1 MSTIKSVHLSNRK
14 LSKMARRIRE
24 EEEAKILGVDVP
36 KPKPAKYLDAE
47 GKKEFA
53 KFVKYHEHLSEA
65 DSEDLSQLCQ
75 YIVLYRKA
83 VEPTHELDVLSD
95 EYGKHLTNLL
105 KLDKLISGYM
115 VQLCLTYKERLR
127 LANELAKLRI
137 EEEKLKSINGQKQ
150 QQANNPLLD
159 LLKEIDEME

>member
-14 LSKMARRIRE
+14 LSKLARRVRE
-24 EEEAKILGVDVP
+24 EEEAKIMGSERTI
-36 KPKPAKYLDAE
+36 PKPARYLDKE
-47 GKKEFA
+47 GKKEF
-53 KFVKYHEHLSEA
+53 KRFVKLHEHLSEA

-75 YIVLYRKA
+75 YIVLHRDA
-83 VEPTHELDVLSD
+83 VKQTRELDVMSD

-127 LANELAKLRI
+127 LANEIAKIKI
-137 EEEKLKSINGQKQ
+137 EEQKLAMMESPKVQEV
-150 QQANNPLLD
+150 NPLLAV
-159 LLKEIDEME
+159 LEATKNGK

>member
-1 MSTIKSVHLSNRK
+1 
-14 LSKMARRIRE
+14 MARRIRE

-137 EEEKLKSINGQKQ
+137 EEEKLKNINGQKQ
-150 QQANNPLLD
+150 QQANNPLLE
-159 LLKEIDEME
+159 LLKEIDDME